1 MRARPEDLDEERLR
15 RALGEWGIVAASL
28 AYAPVGFGDHHWI
41 AADDTGRKWFV
52 TVADLNLK
60 GARDPQT
67 ALRELRRAMD
77 TAAALREDEHLDF
90 VVAPLRSAGRETV
103 LRLGHRYAL
112 SVFPF
117 VDGETGDFDRPQT
130 PCERRA
136 VVDLLAELHRQ
147 VAPAS
152 APVLDLRLPMRD
164 LLDEALDGAISWA
177 NGPFAEPARTLLF
190 AHTTAVR
197 RRLEEFDRLVH
208 DLRTS
213 GGAPVVTHG
222 EPHPGNLIQRDGR
235 YLLVDWDTVGL
246 APPERDLW
254 SVVKSRQDLE
264 RYVEAGGRTPDASA
278 LTLYRLRWDLEEL
291 SGYVDWFRAP
301 HERSADTEEA
311 WHELLAAVEHLTDD
325 TFY

>member
-15 RALGEWGIVAASL
+15 RALDEWGIVATSL

-60 GARDPQT
+60 GAPDPQT

-103 LRLGHRYAL
+103 LRLGPRYAL

-130 PCERRA
+130 PHERRA
-136 VVDLLAELHRQ
+136 VVDLLAELHHQ

-164 LLDEALDGAISWA
+164 LLDEALDGAVSWA
-177 NGPFAEPARTLLF
+177 TGPFAEPARTLLF

-197 RRLEEFDRLVH
+197 RRLKEFDRLVH

-213 GGAPVVTHG
+213 GGAPVLTHG

-254 SVVKSRQDLE
+254 SVVESPQDLE

-325 TFY
+325 TLY

>member
-1 MRARPEDLDEERLR
+1 MRARPDDLDEERLL
-15 RALGEWGIVAASL
+15 RALDEWGIVATSL

-41 AADDTGRKWFV
+41 AAGDAGRKWFV

-60 GARDPQT
+60 DACDPQT
-67 ALRELRRAMD
+67 ALRKLRGAMD
-77 TAAALREDEHLDF
+77 TAAALRDEEHLDF
-90 VVAPLRSAGRETV
+90 VVAPLRSAGGETV
-103 LRLGHRYAL
+103 HRLGPRYAL

-130 PCERRA
+130 PRERGA
-136 VVDLLAELHRQ
+136 VVDLLAVLHHQ
-147 VAPAS
+147 AAPAS
-152 APVLDLRLPMRD
+152 TPVLDLRLPMRD
-164 LLDEALDGAISWA
+164 LLDEALDGAVSWA
-177 NGPFAEPARTLLF
+177 DGPFAEPARTLLS
-190 AHTTAVR
+190 AHTPAVR

-208 DLRTS
+208 DLRMS
-213 GGAPVVTHG
+213 GGAPVLTHG

-254 SVVKSRQDLE
+254 SVVESPQDLE
-264 RYVEAGGRTPDASA
+264 RYAEAGGRTPDASA

-301 HERSADTEEA
+301 HDRSADTEEA

-325 TFY
+325 TLY